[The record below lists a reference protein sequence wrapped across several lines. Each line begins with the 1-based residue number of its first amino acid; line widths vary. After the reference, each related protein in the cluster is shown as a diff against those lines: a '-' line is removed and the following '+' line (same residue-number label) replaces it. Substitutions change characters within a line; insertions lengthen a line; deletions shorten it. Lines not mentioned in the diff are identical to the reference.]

1 MLSVKTW
8 LAHGQGRLCHAL
20 LKQCR
25 LFVPSMEA
33 EGPSLLGNTLLDVNH
48 DRLQL
53 AHSCMIMS
61 SFGCPH
67 GARCKAQMH
76 HGIYLANA
84 CSISCQSP
92 WACLHW
98 RRRLVH
104 PCQAVIMRAAQP
116 RAKSCWHLAVL
127 SASTRPTMAACFQ
140 AVMTRACTSIGAS
153 NFNGV
158 DPAKYSVP
166 SDTTQWFQGLKAV
179 CCFGD
184 VVHYCSFGDVVHYN
198 KCIFPAPN

>member
-76 HGIYLANA
+76 HGICLANA

-92 WACLHW
+92 WGMPALETAAGPSMPGGHYASCTASRQKL
-98 RRRLVH
+98 LV
-104 PCQAVIMRAAQP
+104 PGCQAIRNNPPGMRP
-116 RAKSCWHLAVL
+116 LV
-127 SASTRPTMAACFQ
+127 
-140 AVMTRACTSIGAS
+140 
-153 NFNGV
+153 
-158 DPAKYSVP
+158 
-166 SDTTQWFQGLKAV
+166 
-179 CCFGD
+179 
-184 VVHYCSFGDVVHYN
+184 
-198 KCIFPAPN
+198 